1 MHKAIKELESAETQ
15 RIFCTSQGDNK
26 KQTTKQAEEKLH
38 ACMAKKRIYLTVM
51 KKLPFRQKREKL
63 FGIKT
68 LAFIEN

>member
-1 MHKAIKELESAETQ
+1 MESAETQ

-38 ACMAKKRIYLTVM
+38 ACLAKKRIYLTVM
-51 KKLPFRQKREKL
+51 KKRSSRQKREKL
-63 FGIKT
+63 FGMKT